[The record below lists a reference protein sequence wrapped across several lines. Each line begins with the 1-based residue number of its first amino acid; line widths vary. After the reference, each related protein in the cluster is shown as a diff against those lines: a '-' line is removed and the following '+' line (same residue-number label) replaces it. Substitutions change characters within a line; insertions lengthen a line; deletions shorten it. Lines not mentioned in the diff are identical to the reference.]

1 MFRQVVHGGQAD
13 VSKCYIAPTIVR
25 CGPEA
30 KLMKDEIFGP
40 VLPVLS
46 VPDVD
51 KAIEFVNAREKPL
64 ALYVFSE
71 SSQLADKVLT
81 RTSSGGA
88 CVNDIAMH
96 VANPKL
102 PFGGVGPSGLGA
114 YHGQHGFD
122 SFSHKKAVFIKMGGD
137 PSLRFPPY
145 TASKLLWLSRSVL
158 LLCFIVRFL
167 FLTLVFAR
175 VSDCAR

>member
-1 MFRQVVHGGQAD
+1 M
-13 VSKCYIAPTIVR
+13 
-25 CGPEA
+25 
-30 KLMKDEIFGP
+30 
-40 VLPVLS
+40 
-46 VPDVD
+46 
-51 KAIEFVNAREKPL
+51 
-64 ALYVFSE
+64 FSE

>member
-64 ALYVFSE
+64 ALSC
-71 SSQLADKVLT
+71 SARARSWPT
-81 RTSSGGA
+81 RS
-88 CVNDIAMH
+88 
-96 VANPKL
+96 
-102 PFGGVGPSGLGA
+102 
-114 YHGQHGFD
+114 
-122 SFSHKKAVFIKMGGD
+122 
-137 PSLRFPPY
+137 
-145 TASKLLWLSRSVL
+145 
-158 LLCFIVRFL
+158 
-167 FLTLVFAR
+167 
-175 VSDCAR
+175 